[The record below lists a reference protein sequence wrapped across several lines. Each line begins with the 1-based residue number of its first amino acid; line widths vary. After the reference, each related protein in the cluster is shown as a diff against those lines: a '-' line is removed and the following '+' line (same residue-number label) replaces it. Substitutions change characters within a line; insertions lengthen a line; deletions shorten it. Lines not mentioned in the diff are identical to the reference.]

1 MVGEE
6 GKLLSTLSF
15 GILGSKFYQKQIL
28 GYFLLI
34 RLVIIIPFTE
44 CLLRATHCVVM
55 IAMSLQSWCYYLLDT
70 WGNWGSETWSNLP
83 WILCGFSFKA
93 HVWSWRAISCEIRRV
108 WKTRMYQLVSAGLIG
123 GSLRPKAPKSY
134 RLQWLN
140 STWAEV
146 WRYSTVCLLNWA
158 SRFWVTWSQDLWTTA

>member
-55 IAMSLQSWCYYLLDT
+55 IAMSLQS
-70 WGNWGSETWSNLP
+70 
-83 WILCGFSFKA
+83 
-93 HVWSWRAISCEIRRV
+93 
-108 WKTRMYQLVSAGLIG
+108 
-123 GSLRPKAPKSY
+123 
-134 RLQWLN
+134 
-140 STWAEV
+140 
-146 WRYSTVCLLNWA
+146 
-158 SRFWVTWSQDLWTTA
+158 